1 MSRSCKGVCGFS
13 VFPPHFLALVKA
25 MPAFSIFVCLGIGSV
40 AGVIAALCGVGGGVI
55 MVPCFVSFLGLE
67 QKQAVATSLMAMIG
81 TAIVT
86 SVQNQRNGLGDWKLA
101 VCTMIGAMIVS
112 WFAAGWLKALSNERL
127 TQVFGT
133 FLLIMGVKML
143 FFGKA

>member
-1 MSRSCKGVCGFS
+1 
-13 VFPPHFLALVKA
+13 
-25 MPAFSIFVCLGIGSV
+25 MPAFSIFICLGIGSV
-40 AGVIAALCGVGGGVI
+40 AGVIAALCGVGGGVV
-55 MVPCFVSFLGLE
+55 MVPCFVGLLGLD

-86 SVQNQRNGLGDWKLA
+86 SIQNQRNGLGDWKLA
-101 VCTMIGAMIVS
+101 AWTMLGAMVVS
-112 WFAAGWLKALSNERL
+112 WFAAGWLKSLSNERL
-127 TQVFGT
+127 TQMFGA